1 MKTTTIKNSGMVV
14 AVYQN
19 QVTVRFEEK
28 NINCRMASNG
38 KKQKNNYDD
47 VLVGDWVTIK
57 NGTIEH
63 VIDRHNTFSRRKPG
77 RKPQEQRF
85 AANIDQML
93 AVLSAANPAPKW
105 NLLDRYLAAAE
116 LAEIPVLI
124 CMTKMDLLEPNSREY
139 EALLAGLRTYEEL
152 GYDVLLTSSS
162 SLFNIEELCSSLA
175 GKSNL
180 MIGKSGVGKSSL
192 MNALYPEIGRVTGDV
207 GEESGKG
214 KHTTSSAWLHVVD
227 ESTFLI
233 DTPGTREFGLWLGD
247 PEDLQYGYVDIEP
260 YVGQCRFGL
269 SCMHDEEPGC
279 AVRQAVM
286 QEKFIQGVTRVTS
299 NCWMR
304 SVPYEQNLLTQS
316 QVLL

>member
-1 MKTTTIKNSGMVV
+1 MKTTKLKNSGMVV

-28 NINCRMASNG
+28 LINCRLANNG
-38 KKQKNNYDD
+38 KKQKNNHDD

-63 VIDRHNTFSRRKPG
+63 VIDRRNTFSRRKPG

-124 CMTKMDLLEPNSREY
+124 CITKMDLLEPDSGEY
-139 EALLAGLRTYEEL
+139 HELLAGLETYEEL
-152 GYDVLLTSSS
+152 GYDVLLTSSES
-162 SLFNIEELCSSLA
+162 KLNIEDLKVYLM

-192 MNALYPEIGRVTGDV
+192 MNALYPEISRVIGDV

-214 KHTTSSAWLHVVD
+214 RHTTSSAWLHVVD
-227 ESTFLI
+227 DSTFLI

-247 PEDLQYGYVDIEP
+247 LEDLQYGYVDIEP
-260 YVGQCRFGL
+260 YVGECRFGL

-286 QEKFIQGVTRVTS
+286 QGEIHPRRYQSYLK
-299 NCWMR
+299 
-304 SVPYEQNLLTQS
+304 LLDEERAS
-316 QVLL
+316 

>member
-1 MKTTTIKNSGMVV
+1 MKTTTINNTGMVV

-19 QVTVRFEEK
+19 QMTVRFEE
-28 NINCRMASNG
+28 NFINCRMANNG
-38 KKQKNNYDD
+38 KKQKKNNHGDA
-47 VLVGDWVTIK
+47 LVGDWVTIQ
-57 NGTIEH
+57 NGIIEQ
-63 VIDRHNTFSRRKPG
+63 VVDRRNTFSRRKPG
-77 RKPQEQRF
+77 SKLVEQHF
-85 AANIDQML
+85 AANVDQML

-124 CMTKMDLLEPNSREY
+124 CITKMDLLEPASGEY
-139 EALLAGLRTYEEL
+139 EELLAGLKTYEQL

-162 SLFNIEELCSSLA
+162 NLMNIEDLRISLA

-192 MNALYPEIGRVTGDV
+192 MNALYPEIGRTTGDV

-214 KHTTSSAWLHVVD
+214 RHTTSSVWLHVVD

-247 PEDLQYGYVDIEP
+247 LEDLQYGYVDIEP
-260 YVGQCRFGL
+260 YVGDCRFGL

-286 QEKFIQGVTRVTS
+286 QGKIHPRRYQS
-299 NCWMR
+299 
-304 SVPYEQNLLTQS
+304 YLKLLDEERA
-316 QVLL
+316 L